1 MTRWTTPALLAALA
15 LTGLTGLTGLTACS
29 DGDSPSSVASKVA
42 SAASSAASRA
52 GDAVSSAT
60 AEAGRRFDDIKNGV
74 DAKDDVRLSSPT
86 TAADGRTTVEVT
98 ATNRAD
104 SAKSFAVQ
112 VDFTGQD
119 GKLLDV
125 VVVTVSDVPAGGTGR
140 ATARSTHALSGKAT
154 AKVSRA
160 VRY

>member
-42 SAASSAASRA
+42 SAASRA

-60 AEAGRRFDDIKNGV
+60 AEAGRRFDDIRNGV
-74 DAKDDVRLSSPT
+74 DAKDDVRLAAPT

-125 VVVTVSDVPAGGTGR
+125 VVVTVSDVPAGGTGK

>member
-1 MTRWTTPALLAALA
+1 MTRWTTAALLTALA
-15 LTGLTGLTGLTACS
+15 LTGLTACS

-42 SAASSAASRA
+42 SAASRA
-52 GDAVSSAT
+52 GDAVASAT

-74 DAKDDVRLSSPT
+74 DAKDDVRVGAPV
-86 TAADGRTTVEVT
+86 TASDGRTTVGVT
-98 ATNRAD
+98 AANSAA

-112 VDFTGQD
+112 VDFTDGT
-119 GKLLDV
+119 GKLLDA
-125 VVVTVSDVPAGGTGR
+125 VVVTVPHVPAGGTGKG
-140 ATARSTHALSGKAT
+140 TARSTHHLSGDVR